1 MRSPED
7 RKIVSLEESRRA
19 RALEEA
25 RRKQEQRRAG
35 RRAWFRR
42 IPGPVLFLLAVL
54 IVGLAVF
61 LYDLSRYTAEF
72 GSIDAALKH
81 MTGMRR

>member
-1 MRSPED
+1 MSRSPED

-35 RRAWFRR
+35 RRAWFNR
-42 IPGPVLFLLAVL
+42 IPAWGLLLAAAL
-54 IVGLAVF
+54 IIGAALF
-61 LYDLSRYTAEF
+61 LYDA
-72 GSIDAALKH
+72 IK
-81 MTGMRR
+81 